1 MKFMLRTVSLFLLL
15 GLYLYAG
22 KLVVVTNA
30 ESPIDGLT
38 QSQVRTLYL
47 KKKRFWGDTRLV
59 VLNLPPQN
67 ALRQRFEHDILKMDT
82 EQWEAYWAK
91 QHYMGHRPPYRVE
104 SVRSML
110 LFIKK
115 VKGAVGYLPKNR
127 VGTGMKIIYEGPS
140 S

>member
-1 MKFMLRTVSLFLLL
+1 MLRAVSLFLLL

-22 KLVVVTNA
+22 KFVVVANA
-30 ESPIDGLT
+30 ESPIDRLT
-38 QSQVRTLYL
+38 QSQVRMLYL

-67 ALRQRFEHDILKMDT
+67 ALRKRFEHNVLKMDA

-104 SVRSML
+104 SVKSML

-115 VKGAVGYLPKNR
+115 VKGAVGYLPKKR
-127 VGTGMKIIYEGPS
+127 VGAGVKIIYEGPS